1 MEVIPTT
8 VESATAA
15 VATDQPS
22 EDMTSENNTSKF
34 LDDDPYI
41 CVRQRKEQFQ
51 KMDVPLAAS
60 MNKDTSIAQPQYS
73 NNQPIKS
80 SSKSSIGSV
89 TSTSGMST
97 AKPVVKPAS
106 NFSSIDHR
114 SGLSKSFGGKGLTL
128 MRVCI

>member
-1 MEVIPTT
+1 ME
-8 VESATAA
+8 
-15 VATDQPS
+15 
-22 EDMTSENNTSKF
+22 TSENNTSKF

-60 MNKDTSIAQPQYS
+60 MNKDATIQPQYS

-80 SSKSSIGSV
+80 ASKSSLGSV
-89 TSTSGMST
+89 TSTSGTSSQP

-114 SGLSKSFGGKGLTL
+114 SGLSKSFGGKIL
-128 MRVCI
+128 RSR